1 MAGGG
6 NYASGTIANAGAIDD
21 ARAGLLVAAALLFCL
36 ALAGRPARRVGW
48 RERPWWPPVTL
59 FLAGSLVDAALAPSS
74 TLVGA
79 TLVAIWFA
87 VTASRRDE
95 AVIMYVISAVF
106 TAVTVVSLA
115 GEGGIELGRHDGGV
129 ARSAALGL
137 LFVTAGLLG
146 ARFGTR
152 RRDAPSG

>member
-1 MAGGG
+1 
-6 NYASGTIANAGAIDD
+6 
-21 ARAGLLVAAALLFCL
+21 
-36 ALAGRPARRVGW
+36 
-48 RERPWWPPVTL
+48 
-59 FLAGSLVDAALAPSS
+59 
-74 TLVGA
+74 
-79 TLVAIWFA
+79 
-87 VTASRRDE
+87 
-95 AVIMYVISAVF
+95 
-106 TAVTVVSLA
+106 VSLA

>member
-1 MAGGG
+1 M
-6 NYASGTIANAGAIDD
+6 
-21 ARAGLLVAAALLFCL
+21 
-36 ALAGRPARRVGW
+36 
-48 RERPWWPPVTL
+48 
-59 FLAGSLVDAALAPSS
+59 
-74 TLVGA
+74 
-79 TLVAIWFA
+79 WFA

-106 TAVTVVSLA
+106 TGVTVVALA

-146 ARFGTR
+146 ARFGSR